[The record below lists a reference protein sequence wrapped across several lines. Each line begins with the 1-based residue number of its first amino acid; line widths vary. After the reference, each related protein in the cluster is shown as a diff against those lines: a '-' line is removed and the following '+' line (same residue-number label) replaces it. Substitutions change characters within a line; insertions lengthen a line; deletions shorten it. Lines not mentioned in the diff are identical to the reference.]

1 MATAKTMNESKD
13 AFRLALFG
21 DSAIGRRQF
30 EAYWHRLEERT
41 IEPPLLEALELD
53 PAGNNQI
60 SAVLNAD
67 KPENVRWPDRLAEL
81 TMPVLVA
88 NGEDD
93 LVLSTNRTL
102 DLFYR
107 LPNAQLVLYP
117 KSGHG
122 FLWQYAELFGTQVNM
137 FLDSTDFDQN
147 LSN

>member
-1 MATAKTMNESKD
+1 MATAKTYEDSKD

-21 DSAIGRRQF
+21 DSTVGRKQF
-30 EAYWHRLEERT
+30 EANWHRLKER
-41 IEPPLLEALELD
+41 IAEPPLLEALELD
-53 PAGNNQI
+53 PGGNNQI

-67 KPENVRWPDRLAEL
+67 KPENVRWPDRLAGL

-93 LVLSTNRTL
+93 LVLSTSRTL

-122 FLWQYAELFGTQVNM
+122 FLWQYAELFGKQVNM
-137 FLDSTDFDQN
+137 FLDSTDFDKS